1 MSVAAEAEHPARLS
15 GRIPVRNLW
24 LLLLY
29 ASDLGRYAG
38 QFAGMVEESPDLPS
52 LIGRLLTYAVER
64 RLRRNLS
71 RGYMRKEAILSR
83 IRGRIDIRKTYAH
96 DLLSVGRVAVRFDDH
111 TIDTPRNRFVRAAL
125 DTLAGRV
132 PEADISHSCR
142 RLAGDL
148 GRLGV
153 SGVLPSRAAISADR
167 LGRNDAED
175 LLMITLAR
183 IVFDLVL
190 PSEDDGD
197 RALVQLDRDG
207 MIVWKLFEKAIG
219 NFYAVELGAT
229 SGWRVQ
235 QGRRLQWQYNDAS
248 AGIDMVLPNMQTD
261 IILENRSAG
270 RRIVID
276 TKFTS
281 IYSSTAYRDTILKS
295 GYLYQMYAYLRSQEN
310 NGNPLCDNAEG
321 ILLHPTIDVDV
332 DERITI
338 QGRRI
343 RFLTVNLARP
353 SSEILTFL
361 RAIPASNLS
370 RQSSLA

>member
-1 MSVAAEAEHPARLS
+1 MSVVAKAEHPARLS

-71 RGYMRKEAILSR
+71 RGYMCKEAVLSR

-132 PEADISHSCR
+132 SETDISHSCR

-153 SGVLPSRAAISADR
+153 SGVLPSRAAISSDR

-190 PSEDDGD
+190 PSEDEGD

-219 NFYAVELGAT
+219 NFYAVELDAT

-235 QGRRLQWQYNDAS
+235 QGRRLQWQYDDAS

-261 IILENRSAG
+261 IILENRSAR

-281 IYSSTAYRDTILKS
+281 IYSSTAYRATILKS
-295 GYLYQMYAYLRSQEN
+295 SYLYQMYAYLRSQEN
-310 NGNPLCDNAEG
+310 NGDPLCDNAEG
-321 ILLHPTIDVDV
+321 ILLHPAIDVDV

-353 SSEILTFL
+353 SSEILAFL
-361 RAIPASNLS
+361 RAIPTSNLW
-370 RQSSLA
+370 RQYSLA